1 MAENENTL
9 YMLREAQKRGLLDQF
24 TPEQK
29 AQLMQKISPEMDAER
44 KDALRSNEEI
54 ANSEPKKGSFVD
66 ELLAPIRTS
75 YQNPGTAAFNVMQG
89 VKQSFNPVAMHN
101 FINEKIN
108 PYAVPV
114 SDDIESIDAAFNF
127 PIIRG
132 AELAAR
138 LFVDEKDRPPLKTF
152 AEVVNDHR
160 SMGEKLSAVTPGVKE
175 GTEMGIALGSA
186 FQLASTGLKVARNLA
201 RKAPEVMQKVA
212 GKVAD
217 YRAAKA
223 FEKSNDLARSI
234 LNEGDGP
241 VLDAILRRPEK
252 VKEIVDSAGDVSVN
266 GLAGNLKDEL
276 ETIGKTLG
284 ERVGKFREAAFADNK
299 TRLKVPDQ
307 VMGNLNMLANRTT
320 FQGKSVLPP
329 NIQKQLDM
337 AGSAA
342 MRGVTTP
349 NQAMVWIDTVDDIID
364 YAGSG
369 KQGSN
374 AVKGASNTLLAIRR
388 DLKDLVRTSSG
399 QGQQW
404 AAADD
409 AFSGY
414 ISSSDGLIRRLES
427 DSAESLVANLFSKNK
442 TPLRNRLEASLDYME
457 QIDPTARGAGNAFFE
472 KLANLRAAEKVKTA
486 SPRNIGVDRVNQERV
501 NQIVR
506 TWTQRGE
513 RVGMAAGAGVG
524 SLAGLFGSGGVPG
537 GALGGGVGMAVM
549 KSIGA
554 EAGQAVGMKLAD
566 PNRIID
572 AAIKSKTLSKEA
584 ASFANDMKFLVQK
597 FGPDASI
604 ALLDL
609 VGPIPA
615 VNELL
620 KFQGKNKKG
629 EEKNG
634 NK

>member
-1 MAENENTL
+1 MADNENTL

-24 TPEQK
+24 TPEQR
-29 AQLMQKISPEMDAER
+29 AQLMQKISPEMEAER
-44 KDALRSNEEI
+44 KDALRSKEEI
-54 ANSEPKKGSFVD
+54 VNSEPKKNSFVD
-66 ELLAPIRTS
+66 NLLAPIRS
-75 YQNPGTAAFNVMQG
+75 SFENPGVAAYNIAQG
-89 VKQSFNPVAMHN
+89 VKQSFNPAPL
-101 FINEKIN
+101 INLVNKGN

-114 SDDIESIDAAFNF
+114 AEDVEVLDAGFSF

-132 AELAAR
+132 AELTAR
-138 LFVDEKDRPPLKTF
+138 LFLDDKDQPPLTTF

-160 SMGEKLSAVTPGVKE
+160 NVSQQLSNITPGVRE
-175 GTEMGIALGSA
+175 GTELGMAATGFYQLGSV
-186 FQLASTGLKVARNLA
+186 GLKAAKNIARN
-201 RKAPEVMQKVA
+201 APNVVKKIA
-212 GKVAD
+212 TKVAD

-223 FEKSNDLARSI
+223 FEKSQNLARSI

-241 VLDAILRRPEK
+241 ILDAILRRPEK

-266 GLAGNLKDEL
+266 GLAGQLKDEL
-276 ETIGKTLG
+276 ETIGTELG
-284 ERVGKFREAAFADNK
+284 KRVGKFRDAAFSDNK
-299 TRLKVPDQ
+299 TRLKVSDDILS
-307 VMGNLNMLANRTT
+307 NLNLIKSRTM
-320 FQGKSVLPP
+320 FEGKSVLPA

-337 AGSAA
+337 ARMAA
-342 MRGVTTP
+342 NRGITTP

-374 AVKGASNTLLAIRR
+374 PVKSASNTLLAIRTQ
-388 DLKDLVRTSSG
+388 LKDLVRSSSG
-399 QGQQW
+399 KGQQW

-414 ISSSDGLIRRLES
+414 VNSSDGLIRRLES

-457 QIDPTARGAGNAFFE
+457 KIDPTARGAGNAFFE
-472 KLANLRAAEKVKTA
+472 KLANLRAGEKIKSA
-486 SPRNIGVDRVNQERV
+486 SPKNMGVDRVNQERV

-513 RVGMAAGAGVG
+513 RVGMATGAGLG
-524 SLAGLFGSGGVPG
+524 SVAGLISSGGVPG
-537 GALGGGVGMAVM
+537 GALGGGVGMAM
-549 KSIGA
+549 LKSIGA

-566 PNRIID
+566 PKRILD
-572 AAIKSKTLSKEA
+572 AAIKSKKLSNDATKL
-584 ASFANDMKFLVQK
+584 ANDMKFLVQK

-615 VNELL
+615 VNELIR
-620 KFQGKNKKG
+620 FTNKKG
-629 EEKNG
+629 KGETNG
-634 NK
+634 VQK